1 MTPGLMKLEW
11 VGCRWIGLDG
21 TQLKRYSLDK
31 VENGSKSFQPL
42 EIERNY
48 FIFLDCI
55 PLLYQDLKNCG
66 PHFFYLC
73 EIIGKWVSPP
83 SFGGET
89 KEMMLWKG
97 VWSGKRSHCWAQI
110 EFLIPDLFSLD
121 NFLLEPAPSWVWDMF
136 QKKKSESKSESG
148 MLYFLHN
155 MEKVKVEW

>member
-1 MTPGLMKLEW
+1 MLSRDSEDEIWSRFVFELWPQEVTLA
-11 VGCRWIGLDG
+11 RW
-21 TQLKRYSLDK
+21 TQPS
-31 VENGSKSFQPL
+31 GPL
-42 EIERNY
+42 CLWQC
-48 FIFLDCI
+48 LDCI
-55 PLLYQDLKNCG
+55 PSLYQDLKNYG

>member
-42 EIERNY
+42 EIERKY

-55 PLLYQDLKNCG
+55 PSLYQDLKNYG

-136 QKKKSESKSESG
+136 QKNKSAT
-148 MLYFLHN
+148 MV
-155 MEKVKVEW
+155 KVKVKAEWYISYITWRK

>member
-1 MTPGLMKLEW
+1 MLSRDSEEMWSRLMFELLIWPQE
-11 VGCRWIGLDG
+11 VTLARW
-21 TQLKRYSLDK
+21 TQPS
-31 VENGSKSFQPL
+31 GPL
-42 EIERNY
+42 CLWQC
-48 FIFLDCI
+48 LDCM
-55 PLLYQDLKNCG
+55 PSLYQDLKNYG